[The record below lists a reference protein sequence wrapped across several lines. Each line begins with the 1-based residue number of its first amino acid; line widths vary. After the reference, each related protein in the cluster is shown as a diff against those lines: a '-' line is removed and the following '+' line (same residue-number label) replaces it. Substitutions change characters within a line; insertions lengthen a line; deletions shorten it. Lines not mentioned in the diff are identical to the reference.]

1 MYKLIL
7 AEIRKIRWFLIFL
20 LITMDVAASYVLA
33 AGSVRSLTDY
43 FAPNWHTLYFQ
54 AVSFHGMFLLP
65 MFGGIFAGF
74 LCFYEHKNGAWKQLL
89 TMPFPRWKIYFVKFV
104 MLLILLLILQLVFL
118 AGYLV
123 TGKLIQA
130 EDVIPWKT
138 VLTGVFGGW
147 LACFPLGMLQIILS
161 TRFKS
166 MGTALLFSISMVIPN
181 IVITGLPSVLGAW
194 FPFAPPY
201 YAMFP
206 QGMNLSPNLELLPFT
221 VILTVTFLVY
231 FALGLKSFICREWV

>member
-1 MYKLIL
+1 MGKLLL
-7 AEIRKIRWFLIFL
+7 AEIRKVRWFMIFL
-20 LITMDVAASYVLA
+20 LITMDVVASYVLA
-33 AGSVRSLTDY
+33 AGSVKSLADY
-43 FAPNWHTLYFQ
+43 FVPNWHTLYFQ
-54 AVSFHGMFLLP
+54 AVSYHGMFLFPL
-65 MFGGIFAGF
+65 FVSIFAAF
-74 LCFYEHKNGAWKQLL
+74 LCFYEHKDGAWKQQL
-89 TMPFPRWKIYFVKFV
+89 TMPFPRFKIYLVKFI

-118 AGYLV
+118 TGYYI
-123 TGKLIQA
+123 TGKIIQV

-138 VLTGVFGGW
+138 VLVGVFGGW

-181 IVITGLPSVLGAW
+181 IVITGLPSFLGAW

-206 QGMNLSPNLELLPFT
+206 QGINLSPNLELAPFA
-221 VILTVTFLVY
+221 VILIITFFLY
-231 FALGLKSFICREWV
+231 FTIGFRAFIHKDWV

>member
-1 MYKLIL
+1 
-7 AEIRKIRWFLIFL
+7 
-20 LITMDVAASYVLA
+20 
-33 AGSVRSLTDY
+33 
-43 FAPNWHTLYFQ
+43 
-54 AVSFHGMFLLP
+54 
-65 MFGGIFAGF
+65 
-74 LCFYEHKNGAWKQLL
+74 
-89 TMPFPRWKIYFVKFV
+89 
-104 MLLILLLILQLVFL
+104 
-118 AGYLV
+118 
-123 TGKLIQA
+123 
-130 EDVIPWKT
+130 
-138 VLTGVFGGW
+138 VFGGW